1 MSSTFAQPEPGSPAW
16 AQSHAAVPAVA
27 APFFRGLLGDV
38 LEATSAAG
46 SAAEKL
52 DTFLREPS
60 LKKALADWLLWTL
73 PPGASID
80 THAIPGL
87 LARDIAGLDAAISAQ
102 LNSILHHPRFQ
113 KLESSWR
120 GLRYLA
126 DRIDEDANVRVQVLH
141 LPWKELVRD
150 MERAVEFDQSQL
162 FRKVYSE
169 EFDMPGGQPFG
180 LLLGDY
186 EIHHRPTAEHPFD
199 DVGVLGSVSHL
210 AAASF
215 TPFVAG
221 VHPSMFGVDRFTGL
235 EMPLNLSGTFE
246 QLEYL
251 KWKAFR
257 DSEDS
262 RFVGLSMPRVL
273 MRLPY
278 EDEGDRVDG
287 FRFRED
293 VSRPDQSQYLWGN
306 AAYAFGAVVIRAF
319 SESGWLARIRGV
331 RRGEESGG
339 LAPDLPVHCFST
351 DRRGI
356 APKCSTDSVVTDYQ
370 EQELGELGF
379 IPLCHCPDTE
389 FSAFYGNQSTQ
400 NPKKYD
406 EQAAT
411 TNARLS
417 SMLQYMLCVSR
428 FAHYIKVI
436 ARDKIGSFAEAE
448 ECERF
453 LHDWLQNYVIS
464 DSDASP
470 DRKARYPLREA
481 TVRVRENPEK
491 PGAYLCVAH
500 LWPHYE
506 LDELSNTMRIA
517 TELTHGSTP

>member
-1 MSSTFAQPEPGSPAW
+1 
-16 AQSHAAVPAVA
+16 
-27 APFFRGLLGDV
+27 
-38 LEATSAAG
+38 
-46 SAAEKL
+46 
-52 DTFLREPS
+52 
-60 LKKALADWLLWTL
+60 
-73 PPGASID
+73 
-80 THAIPGL
+80 
-87 LARDIAGLDAAISAQ
+87 
-102 LNSILHHPRFQ
+102 
-113 KLESSWR
+113 
-120 GLRYLA
+120 
-126 DRIDEDANVRVQVLH
+126 
-141 LPWKELVRD
+141 
-150 MERAVEFDQSQL
+150 
-162 FRKVYSE
+162 
-169 EFDMPGGQPFG
+169 
-180 LLLGDY
+180 
-186 EIHHRPTAEHPFD
+186 
-199 DVGVLGSVSHL
+199 
-210 AAASF
+210 
-215 TPFVAG
+215 
-221 VHPSMFGVDRFTGL
+221 
-235 EMPLNLSGTFE
+235 MPLNLSGTFE

-262 RFVGLSMPRVL
+262 RFVGLTMPRVL

-278 EDEGDRVDG
+278 EDAGDRVDG
-287 FRFRED
+287 FRFREE

-319 SESGWLARIRGV
+319 TESGWLARIRGV
-331 RRGEESGG
+331 RRGEASGG
-339 LAPDLPVHCFST
+339 LAPELPVHCFST

-356 APKCSTDSVVTDYQ
+356 APRCSTDSVVTDDQ

-389 FSAFYGNQSTQ
+389 FSAFYGNQSAQ
-400 NPKKYD
+400 KPKKYD
-406 EQAAT
+406 EPAAT

-517 TELTHGSTP
+517 TELTHGNTP